1 MGRLFA
7 ALFLCALLLT
17 AAALP
22 QRNAKPVFFSMLFEQ
37 LMPEWLL
44 GEATADEAGE
54 AARTWL

>member
-17 AAALP
+17 AALP

-37 LMPEWLL
+37 LLPDWLL
-44 GEATADEAGE
+44 GEATEDEAEE
-54 AARTWL
+54 AARIWL

>member
-17 AAALP
+17 ALALP
-22 QRNAKPVFFSMLFEQ
+22 QKPVFFSMLFEQ
-37 LMPEWLL
+37 LLPEWFL
-44 GEATADEAGE
+44 GEATEDEAGE